1 MNGLALVGHQFR
13 YDQKAFWRNPASV
26 FFTVMFPVILFL
38 ILAVVFSGEDVDVR
52 GGIEATT
59 YYVPAI
65 MSLAII
71 SATMQTLAMTLV
83 IAREDGRLKRG
94 RGTPMP
100 PWVFI
105 AGRVGNSIVVALMM
119 LVLLAAIGGVLFGVD
134 VPWDRLP
141 AILLTLVVGAA
152 SFCCLGIAL
161 TAAIPSQ
168 DAAAAIVNA
177 LLLPLYFLSG
187 VFIPEDQLPER
198 RHRLRRPLP
207 GPPLLRRLLRR
218 LRPRR
223 RLRRLLGQPRDRR
236 PLGRRRPAA
245 GDQVL
250 PLDPAIRLTG
260 ASGEPP
266 IASIPQ
272 CFTTSSW
279 RSATSTAAPPS
290 TTRCWPRWAGGGIS
304 SRTRRS
310 AGASPNPSSSSPP
323 STTRSPASAC
333 SSFSALGIVAVKA
346 AWENGV
352 KSGGVSV
359 SDPGEQR
366 SHGSG
371 SYSAFLK
378 DPDGYEI
385 EITIGSD

>member
-26 FFTVMFPVILFL
+26 FFTVMFPVIVFL
-38 ILAVVFSGEDVDVR
+38 ILAVVFNGEEVNVR
-52 GGIEATT
+52 GGVEATT

-119 LVLLAAIGGVLFGVD
+119 LVLLAAIGALFGAD

-141 AILLTLVVGAA
+141 AIIITLVIGAA

-168 DAAAAIVNA
+168 DAAAPIVNM

-187 VFIPEDQLPER
+187 VFIPEDQLPDGVITFADLFPV
-198 RHRLRRPLP
+198 RHFFDAFFDAYVPAG
-207 GPPLLRRLLRR
+207 GPAVSWDNLAIVTLWGVAGLLL
-218 LRPRR
+218 
-223 RLRRLLGQPRDRR
+223 
-236 PLGRRRPAA
+236 
-245 GDQVL
+245 
-250 PLDPAIRLTG
+250 AIRFFRWT
-260 ASGEPP
+260 P
-266 IASIPQ
+266 
-272 CFTTSSW
+272 
-279 RSATSTAAPPS
+279 RS
-290 TTRCWPRWAGGGIS
+290 
-304 SRTRRS
+304 
-310 AGASPNPSSSSPP
+310 
-323 STTRSPASAC
+323 
-333 SSFSALGIVAVKA
+333 
-346 AWENGV
+346 
-352 KSGGVSV
+352 
-359 SDPGEQR
+359 D
-366 SHGSG
+366 
-371 SYSAFLK
+371 
-378 DPDGYEI
+378 
-385 EITIGSD
+385 